1 MPAVADLVIL
11 LVMVVGVY
19 VGVARGLFGP
29 LAAEGA
35 LVVSIL
41 VVSRLHTG
49 IDAFLPV
56 GARLVVSA
64 VLFFILAGLLRLVL
78 SPIVGALRRTPGLR
92 SVDSPA
98 GGAVHGIAAFLA
110 IYLVLGLILD
120 FDRNVYPLLR
130 AGVVSAHDLQQ
141 YQQAVQ
147 QRPWLRGYV
156 DQQALK
162 EQEANAARQPV
173 TVDTVARVEG
183 FLNFYLQDVRNP
195 LLKSRAAPAVNYLGA
210 KIPLVGH
217 PRPYLAGASPQ

>member
-11 LVMVVGVY
+11 LVLLVGVY

-29 LAAEGA
+29 LATEGA

-41 VVSRLHTG
+41 IVSRLHTG
-49 IDAFLPV
+49 IDSFLPV
-56 GARLVVSA
+56 SARLVVSA
-64 VLFFILAGLLRLVL
+64 VLVFILTALLRLVL
-78 SPIVGALRRTPGLR
+78 SPLVAALRRTPGLR
-92 SVDSPA
+92 RVDSPA
-98 GGAVHGIAAFLA
+98 GGVVHGLAAFLA
-110 IYLVLGLILD
+110 VYLVLGLILD

-130 AGVVSAHDLQQ
+130 AGVVSAQELQK

-162 EQEANAARQPV
+162 QQEADAARQPV

-183 FLNFYLQDVRNP
+183 FLNFYLTDVRNP
-195 LLKSRAAPAVNYLGA
+195 LIKSRAAPAVNYLGGQ
-210 KIPLVGH
+210 IPFVGH